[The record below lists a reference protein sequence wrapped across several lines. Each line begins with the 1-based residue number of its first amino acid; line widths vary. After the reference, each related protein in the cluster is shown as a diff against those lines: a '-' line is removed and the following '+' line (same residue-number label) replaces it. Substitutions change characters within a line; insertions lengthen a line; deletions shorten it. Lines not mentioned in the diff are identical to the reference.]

1 MYSFVVIQ
9 IHYKGEVLMYGKLIS
24 VVIPVYFEEAV
35 VEECYR
41 RLTEVLG
48 RMSLAY
54 ELVFINDGSRD
65 RTLEILDSISQRDKR
80 VKVISFSRNFGHQV
94 AVTAGV
100 DRAKGDAVIIIDAD
114 LQDPPEIIP
123 EMVNLWQKGY
133 EVVYGKRK
141 KRKGET
147 FFKRA
152 TAKLFY
158 KFLTRMSDVK
168 IPRDTGDFRLID
180 RKVVEALKKMPERNR
195 FLRGM
200 ISWVG
205 YRQTALEYERDA
217 RYAGSTKYPLKK
229 MMKFA
234 IDGILSFSSKPLR
247 LAQYLGFFAVI
258 VALSIFMYA
267 FVYKIAGGKNL
278 VYGWA
283 SIMTTVSFL
292 GGVQLICVGILGEYI
307 GRIYDEIKGRPLYI
321 VEREINCDE

>member
-1 MYSFVVIQ
+1 
-9 IHYKGEVLMYGKLIS
+9 
-24 VVIPVYFEEAV
+24 
-35 VEECYR
+35 
-41 RLTEVLG
+41 LTP
-48 RMSLAY
+48 
-54 ELVFINDGSRD
+54 
-65 RTLEILDSISQRDKR
+65 
-80 VKVISFSRNFGHQV
+80 
-94 AVTAGV
+94 
-100 DRAKGDAVIIIDAD
+100 
-114 LQDPPEIIP
+114 DPPEIIP

-147 FFKRA
+147 LFKRA

-158 KFLTRMSDVK
+158 KFLTKMSDVK

-180 RKVVEALKKMPERNR
+180 RKVVDALKKMPERNR

-217 RYAGSTKYPLKK
+217 RFAGSTKYPLKK

-234 IDGILSFSSKPLR
+234 IDGILSFSSKPLK

-258 VALSIFMYA
+258 VALSIFVYA
-267 FVYKIAGGKNL
+267 FIYKIAGGKNL